1 MVETCGAD
9 GGLCIVT
16 QGDGPVALVSAGS
29 RGIGA
34 AIVGRLAARGWDV
47 SFGYDRDEHSAREVE
62 WAARELGARV
72 TAVRVDMADAAEV
85 TAWAR
90 RARDE
95 LGPVGAAISCAGI
108 VRDRPPALIQPAD
121 WRAVTDLDAMFHL
134 CRAAVSEMRRQRSG
148 RIVTVSSMVGVYGH
162 AGDDLAPKPGIA
174 GFVKLLAGQ
183 ASRYGI
189 QVHAVTPGPVGRE
202 MTAIVPERTHAGLTE
217 TIALR
222 RFGSAGDVADL
233 VAFLLSDESSV
244 MTGTVWEVRSP
255 IFAGAP

>member
-1 MVETCGAD
+1 MVWTCGAD
-9 GGLCIVT
+9 GGLCVVT

-34 AIVGRLAARGWDV
+34 AIVGRLAAGGWDV

-62 WAARELGARV
+62 RAARELGARV
-72 TAVRVDMADAAEV
+72 IAVRVDMADVAEV

-148 RIVTVSSMVGVYGH
+148 RIVTVTSMVGVYGH

-174 GFVKLLAGQ
+174 GFVKLLASQ
-183 ASRYGI
+183 VSRYGI

-202 MTAIVPERTHAGLTE
+202 TAIVPERPHAGLTE

-244 MTGTVWEVRSP
+244 MTGTVREVRSP